1 MAVEANGGR
10 SRATEGPLV
19 ADEELD
25 ADLEHVAAGL
35 RHERVEGWETE
46 LFEQGTGDPILF
58 VPILAHVEVI
68 YARQLRDFARDH
80 RVITYRRPESTTAPV
95 SIADRVREL
104 RQLLDHLEIDAAH
117 IV

>member
-35 RHERVEGWETE
+35 RHERVDGWETE

-68 YARQLRDFARDH
+68 YAGHIVGRGGGAIGSAEFAAAHTDRRRSLVMIGFGLRH
-80 RVITYRRPESTTAPV
+80 KVPPTGQTTA
-95 SIADRVREL
+95 L
-104 RQLLDHLEIDAAH
+104 
-117 IV
+117 